1 MAKIVLG
8 QRPEKFSRTVK
19 FPMLDGTD
27 GVIKCEF
34 MYRTKREYA
43 ELVDKLNE
51 GGKLNI
57 REDGS
62 IPNLQELISSG
73 ITNNAWYLGEVLLGW
88 DVDAELNE
96 ANLQELADAYPAAA
110 SAIMEAYRVGCIE
123 GKLGN

>member
-34 MYRTKREYA
+34 KYRTKSEYA
-43 ELVDKLNE
+43 ELVDKLNAD
-51 GGKLNI
+51 GKLAI

-62 IPNLQELISSG
+62 IPNLQEIIVSG
-73 ITNNAWYLGEVLLGW
+73 VSTNAWYLSEILVGW
-88 DVDAELNE
+88 DVDAELNQD
-96 ANLQELADAYPAAA
+96 NLNELANAYPAAA
-110 SAIMEAYRVGCIE
+110 TALMEAYRIGCIE